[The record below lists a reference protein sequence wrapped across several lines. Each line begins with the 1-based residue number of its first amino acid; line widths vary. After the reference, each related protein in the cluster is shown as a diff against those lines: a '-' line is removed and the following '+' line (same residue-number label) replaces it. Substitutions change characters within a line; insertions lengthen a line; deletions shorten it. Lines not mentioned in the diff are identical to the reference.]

1 MDINTGIRILWD
13 GTYIFSGKI
22 DQHIVDISVLKKK
35 NTIYISKYS
44 VENQV
49 EDDTAFDSWNYEV
62 LK

>member
-13 GTYIFSGKI
+13 GTYIFSGNI